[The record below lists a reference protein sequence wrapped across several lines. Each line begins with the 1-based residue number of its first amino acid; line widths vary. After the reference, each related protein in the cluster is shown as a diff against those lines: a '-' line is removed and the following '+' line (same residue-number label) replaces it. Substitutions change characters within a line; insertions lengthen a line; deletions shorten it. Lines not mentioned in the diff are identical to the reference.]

1 MRSRFSPLELF
12 RLVLIRQ
19 TLAGVPWH
27 EMPAALIYFSSGSH
41 FNRSLRLK
49 ARRHGYRLN
58 QRGLYKDVAR
68 DRQGLKLTEGTLV
81 KGIKTERDIFRVLNV
96 PWRPPEERNI

>member
-1 MRSRFSPLELF
+1 
-12 RLVLIRQ
+12 
-19 TLAGVPWH
+19 
-27 EMPAALIYFSSGSH
+27 MPAALIYFSSGSH